1 MNPKQPKIEYFDI
14 QKNWRNLRPH
24 VESDEAQD
32 ILVRDFNM
40 FTFGRWKIKFK
51 KGMLPTD
58 FELCDWQEHHRGP
71 RPEYWQYT
79 KYSAC
84 HWLVNFNL
92 IVALRTIPHKQ
103 WRILTSEEH
112 STVWD
117 GKGLLFDFNLQ
128 AMGVP
133 AEESFALA
141 NEEELRP
148 GQQLEVDFANHWRD
162 ELGA

>member
-1 MNPKQPKIEYFDI
+1 
-14 QKNWRNLRPH
+14 
-24 VESDEAQD
+24 
-32 ILVRDFNM
+32 M

-51 KGMLPTD
+51 KGMPPTD
-58 FELCDWQEHHRGP
+58 FELCDWQDHYKGP
-71 RPEYWQYT
+71 RSEYWQYT
-79 KYSAC
+79 KHSAC

-92 IVALRTIPHKQ
+92 CVALRALPYKQ
-103 WRILTSEEH
+103 WRILTSQKH

-133 AEESFALA
+133 AEASFALA

-148 GQQLEVDFANHWRD
+148 GQQLEVDFANYWTDDLR
-162 ELGA
+162 G